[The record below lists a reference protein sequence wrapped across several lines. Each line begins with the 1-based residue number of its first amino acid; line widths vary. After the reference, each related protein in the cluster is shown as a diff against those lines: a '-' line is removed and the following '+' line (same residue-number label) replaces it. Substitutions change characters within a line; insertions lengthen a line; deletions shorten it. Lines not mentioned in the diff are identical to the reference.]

1 MCKRP
6 VAGRSLEYERTRKKV
21 ARVTR
26 EQQSSRLVGGC
37 KVCTEFGDYSKCYWL
52 WFSFFFKEH
61 PSCLCR
67 DHCVSSVPRM
77 KSTTQQVLANLLP
90 NQRTHISVHSQVPN
104 EATPHLSLA
113 FFKILSLS
121 KNKVF
126 LAAAGT

>member
-1 MCKRP
+1 M
-6 VAGRSLEYERTRKKV
+6 G
-21 ARVTR
+21 ARYV
-26 EQQSSRLVGGC
+26 QNLGAILSVPG
-37 KVCTEFGDYSKCYWL
+37 FG
-52 WFSFFFKEH
+52 FHFFEEH
-61 PSCLCR
+61 PGCLRR

-90 NQRTHISVHSQVPN
+90 NQRTHIPVHSQVPN